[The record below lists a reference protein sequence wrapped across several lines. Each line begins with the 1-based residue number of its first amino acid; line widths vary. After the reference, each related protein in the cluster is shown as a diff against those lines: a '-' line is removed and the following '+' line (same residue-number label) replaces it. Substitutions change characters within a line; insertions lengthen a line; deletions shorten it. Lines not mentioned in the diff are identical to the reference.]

1 MTVGAGFAATVAAG
15 IVFMTAVV
23 LSNTESF
30 NQVAYHL
37 KYVAVLIL
45 IRVISIVFLQIFRG
59 DQLTSVFNVFIIANR
74 YLAILSSVMLIIY
87 VYKSVKGVFVGTIY
101 VEALVAVLGLVYLI
115 RRRRIGNVQ
124 LSLGQM
130 QRALKFGVP
139 LVVSDFLV
147 SLVSSSDRFVIQY
160 FLGSSAVAV
169 YSVAYDISDYVA
181 VMFASPLQLAILPI
195 VYSLWSK
202 EGQEATR
209 TFVSKAVNLSF
220 VIVIPMIAGF
230 SVVGPDIVTILASEK
245 YVDSGE
251 LVPIIALGVMLG
263 SVNFLFYT
271 GLLLQEKTVLVT
283 ILNTVA
289 AVMNI
294 VLNVL
299 WIPRYG
305 IIGAAYATVLTYIM
319 LNVLTYRISGRY
331 FELHIEWMLLLKAVL
346 SAGGMIAAI
355 LYIGDLTGSAIIN
368 VLIKA
373 GSGAVLYVCTMLFI
387 DPRTRQRVNE
397 ICGRYPEGK
406 SNS

>member
-1 MTVGAGFAATVAAG
+1 MTVSAGFAAMGAAVIMFLVAVA
-15 IVFMTAVV
+15 
-23 LSNTESF
+23 LSQTESF
-30 NQVAYHL
+30 GQVAYHL
-37 KYVAVLIL
+37 RYVAILIL
-45 IRVISIVFLQIFRG
+45 IRVISNVFLQIFRG
-59 DQLTSVFNVFIIANR
+59 DQQTLVFNLFMIANR
-74 YLAILSSVMLIIY
+74 YLAILSSVLLIIY
-87 VYKSVKGVFVGTIY
+87 VYKSVKGVFLGTIY
-101 VEALVAVLGLVYLI
+101 VETLVAVLGLVYLI
-115 RRRRIGNVQ
+115 RRRRIGKAQ

-130 QRALKFGVP
+130 RRAVKFGLP

-147 SLVSSSDRFVIQY
+147 SLVSSSDRFIIQY

-181 VMFASPLQLAILPI
+181 VMFSSPLQLAILPI

-209 TFVSKAVNLSF
+209 VFLSKAVNLSL

-245 YVDSGE
+245 YVDSRE
-251 LVPIIALGVMLG
+251 LVPIIAVGVMLG
-263 SVNFLFYT
+263 SVNFLLYT
-271 GLLLQEKTVLVT
+271 GLLLYEKTVLVT
-283 ILNTVA
+283 ILNTMA
-289 AVMNI
+289 AVVNI

-331 FELHIEWMLLLKAVL
+331 FEIHIEWSLLVKAVL
-346 SAGGMIAAI
+346 SAGGMMAAI
-355 LYIGDLTGSAIIN
+355 LYMGDLTGSAIVN

-373 GSGAVLYVCTMLFI
+373 GSGAVLYACTMLLI
-387 DPRTRQRVNE
+387 EARTRQRVKE
-397 ICGRYPEGK
+397 MFVRYLQGK
-406 SNS
+406 PD